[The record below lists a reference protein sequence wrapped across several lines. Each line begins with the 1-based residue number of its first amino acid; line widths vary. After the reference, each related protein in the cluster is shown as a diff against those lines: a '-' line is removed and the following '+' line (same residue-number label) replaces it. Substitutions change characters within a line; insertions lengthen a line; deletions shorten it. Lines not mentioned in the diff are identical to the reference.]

1 MKDRISEG
9 TLPNRLAYCV
19 RETDIEKDEVML
31 SLALKVGSLHESDSE
46 NGLAHVVEHM
56 SMVFDKYRY
65 YTDDVQ
71 YNSIGVT
78 DFDRTVYVIKCPNRN
93 EAVRHGLFI
102 LKQIALGNYITIEAL
117 DEVKQ
122 DVLQEVI
129 TNNKGINSKVL
140 RIIFEDSFYKTRL
153 PMGDEEVIKGLSFEQ
168 VKAFHEKW
176 YTPDRM
182 AINIAGD
189 TRTDEVI
196 KWIETE
202 FGSLSCSSNA
212 ESNDMNRCYQLHL
225 ETGTIKKVVTSWKVN
240 HLEMYI
246 SNMISDEIN
255 IKNETCNHIFA
266 TVFEKACVHAFKE
279 SNVEFSY
286 FSSSFVNFMNCNQF
300 LKMQIVYCSDLHE
313 KITDVMERVFDHI
326 QKDSIFLKSYFEE
339 TKQEYLEYFNSKAYL
354 SDLALPNLM
363 EESIDHFILDDPL
376 ISYEQRIQNLM
387 KMMDDLSYIDIR
399 ILAQQLLRYED
410 CLFIIFQGN
419 SQDFS
424 LVSPKF
430 R

>member
-1 MKDRISEG
+1 MKDHISEG
-9 TLPNRLAYCV
+9 TLPNGLAYCV
-19 RETDIEKDEVML
+19 RETDIEKDEILL
-31 SLALKVGSLHESDSE
+31 SLALKVGSLQEADSE

-65 YTDDVQ
+65 YAGDIQ
-71 YNSIGVT
+71 YNCIGLT
-78 DFDRTVYVIKCPNRN
+78 DFDRTVYLIKCPNRN
-93 EAVRHGLFI
+93 EAIRHGLFI

-129 TNNKGINSKVL
+129 THHKGRKSKVFKIL
-140 RIIFEDSFYKTRL
+140 FDHSFYRTRL

-189 TRTDEVI
+189 IRTDEVI
-196 KWIETE
+196 KWIDTE
-202 FGSLSCSSNA
+202 FGSLSCSSNV
-212 ESNDMNRCYQLHL
+212 ESNDMNRCFQLHL
-225 ETGTIKKVVTSWKVN
+225 ETGVTHRVVTSWKVN

-246 SNMISDEIN
+246 NNMVSDEVN
-255 IKNETCNHIFA
+255 IKNEACNNILA
-266 TVFEKACVHAFKE
+266 ILFEKICVHALKE
-279 SNVEFSY
+279 SNVEFSF
-286 FSSSFVNFMNCNQF
+286 FSSSFVNLMNCYQF
-300 LKMQIVYCSDLHE
+300 LQMQIVYCSDLHE
-313 KITDVMERVFDHI
+313 KITDVMERLFDRI
-326 QKDSIFLKSYFEE
+326 QKDSMFLKSYFEE
-339 TKQEYLEYFNSKAYL
+339 TKQEYLEYFDSKAYL
-354 SDLALPNLM
+354 SDLSLPNLM

-387 KMMDDLSYIDIR
+387 KMIDDLFYIDIR

-419 SQDFS
+419 SQDS
-424 LVSPKF
+424 SDN
-430 R
+430 

>member
-9 TLPNRLAYCV
+9 TLSNGLTYCV

-31 SLALKVGSLHESDSE
+31 SLVLKVGSLQESDSE
-46 NGLAHVVEHM
+46 NGLAHLVEHM

-71 YNSIGVT
+71 YSSMGLT
-78 DFDRTVYVIKCPNRN
+78 DFDRTVYVIKCPNSN
-93 EAVRHGLFI
+93 EAIRHGLFI
-102 LKQIALGNYITIEAL
+102 LKQIALGNYIKIEAL

-122 DVLQEVI
+122 DVLKEVI
-129 TNNKGINSKVL
+129 TNHKGRKSKVFK
-140 RIIFEDSFYKTRL
+140 IIFDNSFYKSRL
-153 PMGDEEVIKGLSFEQ
+153 PMGDEEVIKSLSFEQ

-189 TRTDEVI
+189 IITDEVI
-196 KWIETE
+196 KWIKTE
-202 FGSLSCSSNA
+202 FGSFSCSSNA
-212 ESNDMNRCYQLHL
+212 ESNDMNRCFQLNL
-225 ETGTIKKVVTSWKVN
+225 ETGAIKKVVTPWKVN

-246 SNMISDEIN
+246 SNMISDEVN
-255 IKNETCNHIFA
+255 IKNETCNNILA
-266 TVFEKACVHAFKE
+266 ILFEKTCVHALKE
-279 SNVEFSY
+279 SNVEFSF

-300 LKMQIVYCSDLHE
+300 LKMQIVYRSDLHE
-313 KITDVMERVFDHI
+313 KITDVIERVFDSI
-326 QKDSIFLKSYFEE
+326 QKDSMFLKSYFEE

-354 SDLALPNLM
+354 SDLSLPNLM
-363 EESIDHFILDDPL
+363 EESIDHFILDYPL

-387 KMMDDLSYIDIR
+387 KMIDDLFYIDIR
-399 ILAQQLLRYED
+399 ILVQQLLRYED

-419 SQDFS
+419 SQDCS
-424 LVSPKF
+424 LVMGE
-430 R
+430 

>member
-9 TLPNRLAYCV
+9 TLPNGLAYCV
-19 RETDIEKDEVML
+19 RETDIEKDEIIL
-31 SLALKVGSLHESDSE
+31 SLALKVGSLQESDSE
-46 NGLAHVVEHM
+46 NGIAHVVEHM

-65 YTDDVQ
+65 YAGDIQ
-71 YNSIGVT
+71 YNSIGLT
-78 DFDRTVYVIKCPNRN
+78 DFDRTVYLIKCPNRN
-93 EAVRHGLFI
+93 EAMRHGLFI
-102 LKQIALGNYITIEAL
+102 LKQIALGSYITIEAL

-129 TNNKGINSKVL
+129 THHKGRKSKVFKIL
-140 RIIFEDSFYKTRL
+140 FENSFYKTRL

-202 FGSLSCSSNA
+202 FGSLSCSSKA
-212 ESNDMNRCYQLHL
+212 ETNDMNRCYQLNL
-225 ETGTIKKVVTSWKVN
+225 ETGAIQRVVTSWKVN

-246 SNMISDEIN
+246 SNMNSDEVN
-255 IKNETCNHIFA
+255 IKNEACNNILA
-266 TVFEKACVHAFKE
+266 ILFEKICVHALKE
-279 SNVEFSY
+279 SNVEFSF
-286 FSSSFVNFMNCNQF
+286 FSSSFVNLMNCYQF
-300 LKMQIVYCSDLHE
+300 LQMQIVYCSDLHE
-313 KITDVMERVFDHI
+313 KITDVMERLFDRI
-326 QKDSIFLKSYFEE
+326 QTDSMFLKSYFEE
-339 TKQEYLEYFNSKAYL
+339 TKQEYLEYFDSKVYL
-354 SDLALPNLM
+354 SDLSLSNLM

-376 ISYEQRIQNLM
+376 IPYEQRIQNLM
-387 KMMDDLSYIDIR
+387 KMIDDLFYIDIR
-399 ILAQQLLRYED
+399 SLAQQLLRYED

-419 SQDFS
+419 SQDS
-424 LVSPKF
+424 SDN
-430 R
+430 

>member
-9 TLPNRLAYCV
+9 TLPNGLAYCV
-19 RETDIEKDEVML
+19 RETDIEKDEIML
-31 SLALKVGSLHESDSE
+31 SLALKVGSLQESDSE

-65 YTDDVQ
+65 YAGDIQ
-71 YNSIGVT
+71 YNCIGLT
-78 DFDRTVYVIKCPNRN
+78 DFDRTVYLIKCPNRN
-93 EAVRHGLFI
+93 EAIRHGLFI
-102 LKQIALGNYITIEAL
+102 LKQIALGSYITIEAL

-129 TNNKGINSKVL
+129 THHKGRKSKVFKIL
-140 RIIFEDSFYKTRL
+140 FDHSFYKTRL

-168 VKAFHEKW
+168 VIAFHEKW

-189 TRTDEVI
+189 IKTDEVI

-212 ESNDMNRCYQLHL
+212 ESNDMNRCYQLNL
-225 ETGTIKKVVTSWKVN
+225 ETGAIKRVVTSWKVN

-246 SNMISDEIN
+246 NNMVSDEVN
-255 IKNETCNHIFA
+255 IKNEACNNILA
-266 TVFEKACVHAFKE
+266 ILFEKICVHALKE
-279 SNVEFSY
+279 SNVEFSF
-286 FSSSFVNFMNCNQF
+286 FSSSFVNLMNCYQF
-300 LKMQIVYCSDLHE
+300 LQMQIVYCSDLHE
-313 KITDVMERVFDHI
+313 KITDVMERLFDRI
-326 QKDSIFLKSYFEE
+326 QKDSMFLKSYFEE
-339 TKQEYLEYFNSKAYL
+339 TKQEYLEYFDSKAYL
-354 SDLALPNLM
+354 SDLSLPNLM

-387 KMMDDLSYIDIR
+387 KMIDDLFYIDIR

-419 SQDFS
+419 SQDS
-424 LVSPKF
+424 SDN
-430 R
+430 